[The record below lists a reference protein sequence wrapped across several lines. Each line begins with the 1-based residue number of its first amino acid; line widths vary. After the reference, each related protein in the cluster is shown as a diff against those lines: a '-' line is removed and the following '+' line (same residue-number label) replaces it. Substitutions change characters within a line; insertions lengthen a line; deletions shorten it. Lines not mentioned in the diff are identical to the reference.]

1 MTHIPL
7 RTFGTTQIPQTFL
20 QRIEE
25 TINSINYALTAIVP
39 SLKILLKTTSEK
51 IDVKG
56 NVLYNVELISERD
69 GRQFP
74 TRFESEG
81 IKKIISILSCLVSV
95 YNNPMTSLV
104 VDKLD
109 SGVFE
114 YLLGEI
120 LGIMAT
126 EARGQL
132 IFTSHNLRAFE
143 ILDNCNIICSTTN
156 PKNRYVRLSG
166 VQPNNNKRDFY
177 IRSLSLGGQK
187 ESLYNGEDL
196 ENLGYAFRKAGH
208 QE

>member
-1 MTHIPL
+1 MS
-7 RTFGTTQIPQTFL
+7 Q
-20 QRIEE
+20 
-25 TINSINYALTAIVP
+25 
-39 SLKILLKTTSEK
+39 K

-120 LGIMAT
+120 LGIMAM